1 MISRSTLIGALVVV
15 ELAII
20 GMCAKAVAGGPASGS
35 LGFSVPGFG
44 GHLVE
49 SATTLN
55 RTFALGTTPQVVV
68 DVHDVHVIVETGNVP
83 TVHVVETVDKS
94 GYLTGTIPEM
104 TAQQTEDGVRV
115 STSGDSDVTALGSF
129 NRELRIT
136 VPPAARVEIATAER
150 IDANGLRNKLVAH
163 IVEGPIYISN
173 HRGDLDLSCSE
184 GRIVLNDVQGGQIA
198 ANTRDGRLLFT
209 RVAADR
215 LDASSNDGRI
225 AAVDLHVVDGALT
238 TRDGHVNVSFA
249 PDSDAT
255 IDVRTGDGKVHVS
268 GLDTTNDDRSS
279 TVVHLGTGRGHFEV
293 STGDGPITLTRGA
306 KV

>member
-20 GMCAKAVAGGPASGS
+20 GMCAKAVAGGPPSGA
-35 LGFSVPGFG
+35 LGFGVPGFG
-44 GHLVE
+44 GHLIE

-55 RTFALGTTPQVVV
+55 RTFALGTTPHVVV
-68 DVHDVHVIVETGNVP
+68 DVHDVHVIVETGNVA
-83 TVHVVETVDKS
+83 TVHAVETVDKS
-94 GYLTGTIPEM
+94 GYLTGTVPEM

-115 STSGDSDVTALGSF
+115 STSGDSDVMALGNF
-129 NRELRIT
+129 DRELRIT

-150 IDANGLRNKLVAH
+150 IDASGLRNKLVAH

-173 HRGDLDLSCSE
+173 HRGDLDLSCSD
-184 GRIVLNDVQGGQIA
+184 GRIVLNDVQGAEIA

-255 IDVRTGDGKVHVS
+255 VDVRTGDGKVHVS

-279 TVVHLGTGRGHFEV
+279 AVVHLGTGRGHFEV